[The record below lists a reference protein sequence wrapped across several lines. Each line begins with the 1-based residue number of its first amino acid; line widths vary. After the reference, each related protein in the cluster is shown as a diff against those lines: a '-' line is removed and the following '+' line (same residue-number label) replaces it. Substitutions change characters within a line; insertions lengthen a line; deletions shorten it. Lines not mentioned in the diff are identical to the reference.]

1 MEIAANLFIAGADR
15 THHDSLF
22 EVINLEALAAYQ
34 PSWEK
39 VPQSQKR
46 AIFIKASELL
56 NTPKYAD
63 RMKMCMAQET
73 AATANWQ
80 GFSQISA
87 HRYLLDIASQA
98 TQIKGETI
106 ESEKPDCR
114 LFIVQRRAAGVVL
127 GIAPWNAPVQLA
139 IRAVGYALIAGNT
152 VLVKASEYS
161 PASQRIVMDLMLE
174 AGLPPKAMSFL
185 VFSRKSAADL
195 TSRII
200 ARDEVRRVSFTGSHV
215 VGRIIAGQCGQ
226 HSKQCILELGG
237 KAPVIVSKHA
247 LENLESAAWGVVYGA
262 LIHSGQV
269 CMSTE
274 RVLVQKDV
282 YERFEQ
288 LVSQRVATIK
298 TGDVTASAQMGA
310 LFTPAS
316 AQNVVTQIQEAV
328 QNGAKM
334 FVGQTSKQAGGEYNT
349 LVQPTVLGD
358 VRQDMT
364 IWHKELFGPVIA
376 MTPFGTM
383 DEAIAL
389 ANDSKYSLSAGI
401 WTTNLEEAMT
411 YAPQIRAAS
420 VQAGL
425 GGASGYGRF
434 NIDAFTDLRTI
445 AFHAQGATFPT
456 FAM

>member
-1 MEIAANLFIAGADR
+1 MGTRIPTI
-15 THHDSLF
+15 SL
-22 EVINLEALAAYQ
+22 L
-34 PSWEK
+34 
-39 VPQSQKR
+39 
-46 AIFIKASELL
+46 
-56 NTPKYAD
+56 
-63 RMKMCMAQET
+63 
-73 AATANWQ
+73 
-80 GFSQISA
+80 ISIV
-87 HRYLLDIASQA
+87 YS
-98 TQIKGETI
+98 
-106 ESEKPDCR
+106 DCR

-298 TGDVTASAQMGA
+298 TGDVTASAQM
-310 LFTPAS
+310 
-316 AQNVVTQIQEAV
+316 
-328 QNGAKM
+328 
-334 FVGQTSKQAGGEYNT
+334 
-349 LVQPTVLGD
+349 
-358 VRQDMT
+358 VR
-364 IWHKELFGPVIA
+364 
-376 MTPFGTM
+376 
-383 DEAIAL
+383 
-389 ANDSKYSLSAGI
+389 
-401 WTTNLEEAMT
+401 
-411 YAPQIRAAS
+411 R
-420 VQAGL
+420 
-425 GGASGYGRF
+425 
-434 NIDAFTDLRTI
+434 
-445 AFHAQGATFPT
+445 
-456 FAM
+456 